1 MPNFDQSRD
10 DLFTQQRVAGDFVFD
25 ERVAAVFDD
34 MINRSVPGYRT
45 IISMI
50 GVMASRYC
58 QQGSRIYDL
67 GCSLGAASF
76 AMAEQVSC
84 SDYSI
89 QAIDNSEAM
98 ISRLDDRIRE
108 SGSTQIISRC
118 EDLAHVE
125 IANASIVVLN
135 FTLQFVPQESRDD
148 LIAKIYAGLNPGGV
162 LVISEKI
169 VFPDPELNE
178 LFIDLYYNF
187 KEQMGYSKLEISQ
200 KRTALENVL
209 VPETLEQHRQRLT
222 DAGFRALDVWFQ
234 CFNFASM
241 VAFK

>member
-10 DLFTQQRVAGDFVFD
+10 ELFTQQRVAGDFVFD
-25 ERVAAVFDD
+25 ENVAAVFDD

-58 QQGSRIYDL
+58 QSGSRIYDL

-98 ISRLDDRIRE
+98 ISRLEQRIQE
-108 SGSTQIISRC
+108 SSEYPIVSRC
-118 EDLAHVE
+118 EDLAQIE
-125 IANASIVVLN
+125 IANASIVILN
-135 FTLQFVPQESRDD
+135 FTLQFVPQESRNA
-148 LIAKIYAGLNPGGV
+148 LIEKIYAGLNPGGV
-162 LVISEKI
+162 LIISEKI

-209 VPETLEQHRQRLT
+209 VPETLDQHRQRLNN
-222 DAGFRALDVWFQ
+222 AGFRALDVWFQ
-234 CFNFASM
+234 CFNFASR

>member
-1 MPNFDQSRD
+1 MPEFDQSKD
-10 DLFTQQRVAGDFVFD
+10 QLFTQQRVAGDFVFD
-25 ERVAAVFDD
+25 ENVAAVFDD

-58 QQGSRIYDL
+58 QEGSVIYDL

-76 AMAEQVSC
+76 AMAEQVDCNSC
-84 SDYSI
+84 SI
-89 QAIDNSEAM
+89 HAVDNSAAM
-98 ISRLDDRIRE
+98 ITRLDKRLRE
-108 SGSTQIISRC
+108 SDGYQIKTQC
-118 EDLAHVE
+118 EDLANIE
-125 IANASIVVLN
+125 ISNASVVVLN
-135 FTLQFVPQESRDD
+135 FTLQFVPQASRDA
-148 LIAKIYAGLNPGGV
+148 LIQRIYAGLNPGGV
-162 LVISEKI
+162 LIISEKI

-209 VPETLEQHRQRLT
+209 MPETLAQHRQRLT